1 MQLKGIRWLFYK
13 NSRGKKILKMIR
25 RRGEAFKQDVLQVTP
40 RLLLFALMQEN
51 LAHIQLVFGVTTY
64 NNIMVPVTFK
74 GKVLG
79 FVGGRTVD
87 SSPEV
92 ILLSQPD
99 NTLSQPD
106 NTWKWKKCKV
116 VFEKTDFVNHY
127 SVQAN
132 RESLWILDASLSKE
146 EK

>member
-1 MQLKGIRWLFYK
+1 
-13 NSRGKKILKMIR
+13 
-25 RRGEAFKQDVLQVTP
+25 
-40 RLLLFALMQEN
+40 MQEN
-51 LAHIQLVFGVTTY
+51 SAHIQLVFGVVTY
-64 NNIMVPVTFK
+64 NDVMGPTAFK

-79 FVGGRTVD
+79 FVGDRTVD